1 MWPKTIAYPFQG
13 SVSSSLRMVTMEST
27 SQSCGTEGA
36 NVCQAPV
43 SMPRTW
49 YVIPLQGHVS
59 YVKVWTQ
66 THCLCKV
73 NTQKYPWLHKEI
85 FPVLFFLKHKT
96 CLSSFSFSTL
106 ESLVKEVFCFPL
118 SYGKDNSAI
127 VLMKFDW
134 SLAMVIT
141 CVLGR
146 ELQGVV
152 QDMESLRG
160 LWLKKVATAWR

>member
-106 ESLVKEVFCFPL
+106 EALVKEVFCFLFPM
-118 SYGKDNSAI
+118 GKITVQLYWWNSTGPWP
-127 VLMKFDW
+127 W
-134 SLAMVIT
+134 SERVFW
-141 CVLGR
+141 G
-146 ELQGVV
+146 
-152 QDMESLRG
+152 ESCR
-160 LWLKKVATAWR
+160 AWCRTWKA